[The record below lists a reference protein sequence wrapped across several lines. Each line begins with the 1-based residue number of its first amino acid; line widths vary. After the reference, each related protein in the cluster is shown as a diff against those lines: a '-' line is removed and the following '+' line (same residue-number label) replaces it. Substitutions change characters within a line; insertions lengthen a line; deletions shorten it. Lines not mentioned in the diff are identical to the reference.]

1 MWYLIIRIIS
11 VISFGIATYSI
22 LLWCLYRKMPGR
34 ARRHLMNA
42 YNENSKRK
50 LLIVLGYL
58 LLLAILII
66 MSFVL
71 IKFKTRGEL

>member
-1 MWYLIIRIIS
+1 
-11 VISFGIATYSI
+11 
-22 LLWCLYRKMPGR
+22 
-34 ARRHLMNA
+34 MNA